1 MSNLDQQQGSLERLG
16 IPVETVV
23 PEGVMTSGQAR
34 SVRFRNSRPQGY
46 AYGDVES
53 FIFDHI
59 IPTLTWYSEELH
71 QRDLAIHKLGEE
83 LDAAEVT
90 IVNLQAQLDNKDFND
105 AVGRAVGDADRSV
118 EEQQLMVRVKE
129 LEGRITELQNAPIA
143 SPDGE
148 FYTREEVQSYIDSA
162 VAEAEAHKDAE
173 FSENKYYT
181 EAQVQ
186 SILAEAVPAVNGYTQ
201 EQLDAAVNEA
211 AVAATPAVPAEDVYT
226 HEEVQGFIDTAVE
239 EATATLEASKAAE
252 LAEAV
257 AKAKQEAAANAA
269 PSGYTQAQV
278 DEQVA
283 TAVVQALATAAPTGY
298 TQEQLEEAV
307 LEAEARVK
315 AELSSDDDSDYVKDL
330 VNEGDLP
337 LRAQIIT
344 LEKSLKDMTDYADE
358 LERYNETLTGA
369 TPAVH
374 KEQRTDSYGRPLPE
388 ITAED
393 L

>member
-59 IPTLTWYSEELH
+59 IPTLTWYAQELH

-90 IVNLQAQLDNKDFND
+90 MTNLQAQLDNKDFND
-105 AVGRAVGDADRSV
+105 VVGMAVGEADRSI
-118 EEQQLMVRVKE
+118 EEERLIVRVKE
-129 LEGRITELQNAPIA
+129 LEGRLADLQNAPIA

-181 EAQVQ
+181 EEQVQ
-186 SILAEAVPAVNGYTQ
+186 SILAEAVPATSGYTQ
-201 EQLDAAVNEA
+201 EQLDAAVREA
-211 AVAATPAVPAEDVYT
+211 SATAAPAEDVYT
-226 HEEVQGFIDTAVE
+226 HEEVQGFIDTAVAD
-239 EATATLEASKAAE
+239 ATTSLESAKAAE
-252 LAEAV
+252 LAAAV
-257 AKAKQEAAANAA
+257 ANAKQEAANAVPA
-269 PSGYTQAQV
+269 GFTQAQV

-283 TAVVQALATAAPTGY
+283 TAVVQALSTAAPVGY
-298 TQEQLEEAV
+298 TQEQMEEAV
-307 LEAEARVK
+307 LAAEARVK
-315 AELSSDDDSDYVKDL
+315 AELSSGDENDYVNEL

-344 LEKSLKDMTDYADE
+344 LEKSLKDMTAYADE
-358 LERYNETLTGA
+358 LEKYNESLTGT

-374 KEQRTDSYGRPLPE
+374 EEQRTDSYGRPLPK